1 MGRFL
6 LMIPGPSLAD
16 PETMLEL
23 AKPTLSHVS
32 ADFDAIHRESVE
44 MLKRVFGTEGSVV
57 VIPGSGTAAI
67 ELAVRTSVRAGER
80 VAVLKAGFFADY
92 LADAARRVGADV
104 AVIPSPV
111 GRGFT
116 DEDVDRILR
125 EGSYS
130 TVLLQHVET
139 SVAVANPVE
148 RIARKAK
155 ELGAKVVVDGIAS
168 IGGMNMKLDEWGVDV
183 CLTGSQKAL
192 AVPPGLAIVAY
203 RKEFTPLVEN
213 ETTYFN
219 ITKLLKEMESTRNY
233 YITPAVNLVYS
244 LYASLKRIFTEGLE
258 ARFSRH
264 KVLAKAVQK
273 GIEALGLR
281 VVAEEPFRAHT
292 VTAAY
297 IPEGVEWAKLYAE
310 MRARGVE
317 IAGGLGELRGKIFRI
332 GHMGEVTA
340 NDVTATLASLERSL
354 AKLGYRVELGSAVK
368 AAQEVLHSY
377 GV

>member
-6 LMIPGPSLAD
+6 LMIPGPSITD
-16 PETMLEL
+16 PETMLDM

-44 MLKRVFGTEGSVV
+44 MLKKVFGTDGSVV

-67 ELAVRTSVRAGER
+67 ELAVRTSIRAGER
-80 VAVLKAGFFADY
+80 VVVLKAGFFADY

-104 AVIPSPV
+104 KVVQSPT

-116 DEDVDRILR
+116 DEDVERVLK
-125 EGSYS
+125 EGGYS
-130 TVLLQHVET
+130 AVLLQHVET

-148 RIARKAK
+148 RIARRAK
-155 ELGAKVVVDGIAS
+155 EFGARVIVDGIAS
-168 IGGMNMKLDEWGVDV
+168 IGGMDMRLDEWGVDV

-203 RKEFTPLVEN
+203 RKEFTPLTEN

-233 YITPAVNLVYS
+233 YITPAVNLVYALHS
-244 LYASLKRIFTEGLE
+244 SLKRILAEGLE
-258 ARFSRH
+258 ARYRRH
-264 KVLAKAVQK
+264 EALARAVQR
-273 GIEALGLR
+273 GLEAIGLR
-281 VVAEEPFRAHT
+281 LVAEEPFRANT

-297 IPEGVEWAKLYAE
+297 IPEGIEWTKLYGE

-332 GHMGEVTA
+332 GHMGEASA
-340 NDVTATLASLERSL
+340 NDVIATLASLERSL
-354 AKLGYRVELGSAVK
+354 AKLGYRVELGAAVK
-368 AAQEVLHSY
+368 AAQEALHSY
-377 GV
+377 GM

>member
-6 LMIPGPSLAD
+6 LMIPGPSITD
-16 PETMLEL
+16 PETMLDM

-32 ADFDAIHRESVE
+32 ADFDTIHRESVE

-67 ELAVRTSVRAGER
+67 ELAVRTSLRAGER
-80 VAVLKAGFFADY
+80 AVVLKAGFFADY
-92 LADAARRVGADV
+92 LADAAKRVGADV
-104 AVIPSPV
+104 KVIQSPT

-116 DEDVDRILR
+116 GDDVEKVLK
-125 EGSYS
+125 EGGYS
-130 TVLLQHVET
+130 AVLLQHVET

-148 RIARKAK
+148 KIARRAK
-155 ELGAKVVVDGIAS
+155 EFGAKVIVDGIAS
-168 IGGMNMKLDEWGVDV
+168 IGGMDMKLDEWGVDV

-203 RKEFTPLVEN
+203 RRGFTPLVEN

-219 ITKLLKEMESTRNY
+219 ITRLLKEMESTRNY
-233 YITPAVNLVYS
+233 YITPAVNLVYALHS
-244 LYASLKRIFTEGLE
+244 SLKRILTEGLE
-258 ARFSRH
+258 TRYKRHEALAR
-264 KVLAKAVQK
+264 AVQR
-273 GIEALGLR
+273 GLEAIGLR
-281 VVAEEPFRAHT
+281 LVAEEPFRAHT

-297 IPEGVEWAKLYAE
+297 IPEGIEWTKLYGE

-332 GHMGEVTA
+332 GHMGEATA
-340 NDVTATLASLERSL
+340 NDVIATLASLERSL
-354 AKLGYRVELGSAVK
+354 AKLGYRVELGAAVK
-368 AAQEVLHSY
+368 AAQEALHSY
-377 GV
+377 GM